1 MEEIAYIQSP
11 EQVIIKDEI
20 HEIDSDLYQMVKFNE
35 TLTVPQ
41 IDHDIEIIK
50 EEDVLRET
58 GFFLEVNVFAIVKFS
73 GFCVCV

>member
-1 MEEIAYIQSP
+1 MDEFTYIQSP

-20 HEIDSDLYQMVKFNE
+20 HEIDSDLYQMVKLNE
-35 TLTVPQ
+35 TLTVSQ

-58 GFFLEVNVFAIVKFS
+58 GFCMKRIFFLLYN
-73 GFCVCV
+73 

>member
-1 MEEIAYIQSP
+1 MDELIHIQSP

-20 HEIDSDLYQMVKFNE
+20 HEIDSELYQMAKFNQ
-35 TLTVPQ
+35 TFIPQ

-58 GFFLEVNVFAIVKFS
+58 GYSNQIFFCFVRFV
-73 GFCVCV
+73 